1 MAKSVFRPGE
11 TKVEGEKVLLPLVHN
26 FAPVEEEKPIIQ
38 EEYTGP
44 TAEDLRKEAEAF
56 KAQWESEKQKMLVQA
71 QASADDIVKK
81 AEEAAFAEVKRQ
93 TDAAAVIKADAENE
107 AQNIIARAKSEAAQI
122 VADAQAERDRLRNEA
137 ETTGYDKGHQEGYEK
152 GVAEVDRLIDRMHTI
167 LEQVM
172 KRREEILA
180 DTESQIVELVILM
193 ARKVIKILSENQK
206 NVVMANTMAA
216 LKKVKTRGEVTLRVN
231 LEDVKLTTANAQEF
245 INHVENVQGIT
256 VLEDSTVERGGCIV
270 ETDFGAIDAR
280 ISSQLQELENKILE
294 VSPVKNIKR
303 TDSLTGATEQEE
315 VFICA
320 LPTQQ
325 NSILQNISK
334 K

>member
-93 TDAAAVIKADAENE
+93 TDAAAVIKADAESE

-206 NVVMANTMAA
+206 NVVMANTMAS
-216 LKKVKTRGEVTLRVN
+216 LKNVKTRGEVNLRVN

-303 TDSLTGATEQEE
+303 TDSLTGATE
-315 VFICA
+315 
-320 LPTQQ
+320 
-325 NSILQNISK
+325 
-334 K
+334 

>member
-11 TKVEGEKVLLPLVHN
+11 TKLEGDKVMLPLVHN

-56 KAQWESEKQKMLVQA
+56 KAQWESEKQKMLAQA

-81 AEEAAFAEVKRQ
+81 AEDAAFSEVKRQ
-93 TDAAAVIKADAENE
+93 TDAAAVIKADAQTE
-107 AQNIIARAKSEAAQI
+107 ADNIIARAKSEAAQI
-122 VADAQAERDRLRNEA
+122 VSDAEAERDRLRNEA

-152 GVAEVDRLIDRMHTI
+152 GVAEVERLIDRMHTI

-231 LEDVKLTTANAQEF
+231 LEDVKLTSEHAQDF
-245 INHVENVQGIT
+245 IGHVENIKGIT

-303 TDSLTGATEQEE
+303 SDSLTGTTE
-315 VFICA
+315 
-320 LPTQQ
+320 
-325 NSILQNISK
+325 
-334 K
+334 

>member
-11 TKVEGEKVLLPLVHN
+11 TKLEGDKVMLPLVHN

-56 KAQWESEKQKMLVQA
+56 KTQWESEKQKMLAQA

-81 AEEAAFAEVKRQ
+81 AEDAAFAEVKRQ

-107 AQNIIARAKSEAAQI
+107 AQNIIARAKAEASQI
-122 VADAQAERDRLRNEA
+122 VSDAEAERDRLRNEA
-137 ETTGYDKGHQEGYEK
+137 ETTGYDKGHQEGYDK

-245 INHVENVQGIT
+245 INHVENIQGIT

-303 TDSLTGATEQEE
+303 SDSLTGTTE
-315 VFICA
+315 
-320 LPTQQ
+320 
-325 NSILQNISK
+325 
-334 K
+334 

>member
-1 MAKSVFRPGE
+1 MAKFVFRPNE
-11 TKVEGEKVLLPLVHN
+11 TKVESNKVLLPLIHN
-26 FAPVEEEKPIIQ
+26 YAPVEEEVPVIQ

-56 KAQWESEKQKMLVQA
+56 KTQWESEKQKMLAQA

-81 AEEAAFAEVKRQ
+81 AEDAAFAEVKRQ
-93 TDAAAVIKADAENE
+93 TDAAAVIKSDAETE
-107 AQNIIARAKSEAAQI
+107 AGNIVARAKSEAAQI
-122 VADAQAERDRLRNEA
+122 IADAEAERDRLKNEA
-137 ETTGYDKGHQEGYEK
+137 EKTGFDKGHQEGYEK

-193 ARKVIKILSENQK
+193 ARKVIKILSDNQK
-206 NVVMANTMAA
+206 NVVMANTLAA

-231 LEDVKLTTANAQEF
+231 LEEVKLTSEHAQEF
-245 INHVENVQGIT
+245 IQHVENVKGIT
-256 VLEDSTVERGGCIV
+256 VLEDSSVERGGCIV

-294 VSPVKNIKR
+294 ISPLKTIKR
-303 TDSLTGATEQEE
+303 SDSLTGATE
-315 VFICA
+315 
-320 LPTQQ
+320 
-325 NSILQNISK
+325 
-334 K
+334 

>member
-11 TKVEGEKVLLPLVHN
+11 TKVEGDKVMLPLVHN
-26 FAPVEEEKPIIQ
+26 YAPVEEEVPVIQ

-44 TAEDLRKEAEAF
+44 TAEDLRKEAESF
-56 KAQWESEKQKMLVQA
+56 KVQWESEKQKMLAQA

-107 AQNIIARAKSEAAQI
+107 AQNIITRAKNEAAQI
-122 VADAQAERDRLRNEA
+122 IADAEAERDRLHNEA
-137 ETTGYDKGHQEGYEK
+137 QTNGYEKGHQEGYEK
-152 GVAEVDRLIDRMHTI
+152 GVAEVDRLVDRMHRI
-167 LEQVM
+167 LEAVM
-172 KRREEILA
+172 QRREEILA

-231 LEDVKLTTANAQEF
+231 LEDVKLTSEHAQEF
-245 INHVENVQGIT
+245 IQHVENVKGIT
-256 VLEDSTVERGGCIV
+256 VLEDSSVERGGCIV

-294 VSPVKNIKR
+294 ISPVKNIKR
-303 TDSLTGATEQEE
+303 SDSLTGATE
-315 VFICA
+315 
-320 LPTQQ
+320 
-325 NSILQNISK
+325 
-334 K
+334 